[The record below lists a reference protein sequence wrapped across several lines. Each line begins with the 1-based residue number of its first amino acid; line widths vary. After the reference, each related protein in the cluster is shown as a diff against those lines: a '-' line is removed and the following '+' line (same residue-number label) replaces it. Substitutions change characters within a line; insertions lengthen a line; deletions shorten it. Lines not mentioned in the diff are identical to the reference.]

1 MGNLERVAT
10 AIPFELKPMEIP
22 ADASKVKVDSESPK
36 TKPNDFQESKISFT
50 QRSSNNSR
58 KFSSQ

>member
-10 AIPFELKPMEIP
+10 AIPFELKLMEIP
-22 ADASKVKVDSESPK
+22 ADVSKVKVDSEGPK

-50 QRSSNNSR
+50 QR
-58 KFSSQ
+58 